1 MIKIQAQR
9 RAYFNGEIIRAG
21 QILTIASNKVPS
33 WAKRIGKE
41 TPEENV
47 VKDENTNPAGEQQQ
61 LDINPDGEVEKA
73 DAEKEEVKEET
84 PEPDAQEQVE
94 ILDDLAGKTDAEI
107 LAILDD
113 LITKGIEVGVVIE
126 DADKKT
132 SVEQII
138 ELRKLIE
145 EKKQ

>member
-9 RAYFNGEIIRAG
+9 RAFFNGEIIRAG
-21 QILTIASNKVPS
+21 QILTIASNKVPA

-41 TPEENV
+41 TPDENI

-73 DAEKEEVKEET
+73 DAEKEEQKEEIAET
-84 PEPDAQEQVE
+84 DAQEQVE
-94 ILDDLAGKTDAEI
+94 ILDDLAGKSDAEI
-107 LAILDD
+107 LAILDN

>member
-9 RAYFNGEIIRAG
+9 RAFFNGEIIRTG

-41 TPEENV
+41 TP
-47 VKDENTNPAGEQQQ
+47 DENIVKNENLNPAGEQQQ
-61 LDINPDGEVEKA
+61 LDIKPDGEVEKA

-94 ILDDLAGKTDAEI
+94 ILDDLAGKSDAEI

-113 LITKGIEVGVVIE
+113 LITKGIEIGVVIE